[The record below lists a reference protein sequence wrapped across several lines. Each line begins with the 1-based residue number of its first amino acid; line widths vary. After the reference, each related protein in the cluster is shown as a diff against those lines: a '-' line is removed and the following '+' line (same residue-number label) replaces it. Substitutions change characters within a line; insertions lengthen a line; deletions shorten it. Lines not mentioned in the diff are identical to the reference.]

1 MAKQIIEKQN
11 EKKKKKNLFKRDQ
24 EVEMSP
30 DAR

>member
-11 EKKKKKNLFKRDQ
+11 EKKKKNLFKRDQ

-30 DAR
+30 DAM